1 MKVYMKAHME
11 NHKNDN
17 QESRHVLKK
26 TRSRFLSG
34 LLVLVPIAVTIFVI
48 RFMVGVLASIGRPVL
63 MIWMDEV
70 PQLAVDALAFLMAL
84 VLIYGVGLFATHI
97 TGRRLVKFGENMLL
111 KLPLVKSI
119 YGASKN
125 VVDAFSKDAH
135 TTYEAV
141 ALVEF
146 PRRGARAIGFV
157 MGSMLNNDGVM
168 IYRVYVPTAP
178 NPTSGFL
185 LLLPENEV
193 EFTDMPVETALK
205 TILSGGSLGPD
216 QYRFTER
223 PAPATDLDGD

>member
-1 MKVYMKAHME
+1 ME
-11 NHKNDN
+11 NLKHDS

-34 LLVLVPIAVTIFVI
+34 LLVLVPLAVTIFVV
-48 RFMVGVLASIGRPVL
+48 RFLVGVLASIGRPL
-63 MIWMDEV
+63 LRIWMDDI
-70 PQLAVDALAFLMAL
+70 PQLAVDALAFLMTL
-84 VLIYGVGLFATHI
+84 ILIYGVGLFATHI
-97 TGRRLVKFGENMLL
+97 TGRRLVRFGENMLL

-135 TTYEAV
+135 TAYEAV

-157 MGSMLNNDGVM
+157 MGSMSDEGGGR

-185 LLLPENEV
+185 LLLTESEV
-193 EFTDMPVETALK
+193 EFTDMPIETALK
-205 TILSGGSLGPD
+205 TILSGGSLGPE
-216 QYRFTER
+216 QYHVTER
-223 PAPATDLDGD
+223 PAPNIELDDESK